1 MRSENEGSDMSATGV
16 LERKMYQAG
25 DRIFKEGDE
34 GLFAYLVQSGSVEI
48 YREVSGEVLSTIG
61 SGGIFGEMALIDGKP
76 RAASARAAGG
86 CTVVIINRANF
97 QHRMKKSDPF
107 VQGLLKILAETVR
120 RMSK

>member
-1 MRSENEGSDMSATGV
+1 MSVTGV

-48 YREVSGEVLSTIG
+48 YREGSGEVLSTIG
-61 SGGIFGEMALIDGKP
+61 AGGIFGEMALIDGKP
-76 RAASARAAGG
+76 RAASARSAGG
-86 CTVVIINRANF
+86 CTVVVINRANF

>member
-1 MRSENEGSDMSATGV
+1 MSATGV

-25 DRIFKEGDE
+25 DRNFKEGDE

-86 CTVVIINRANF
+86 
-97 QHRMKKSDPF
+97 
-107 VQGLLKILAETVR
+107 
-120 RMSK
+120 